1 MQNSN
6 NSTSVKLLL
15 NKLTGSGPENNES
28 SLKPVQYGLYARKS
42 TTSEDR
48 QASSIEDQ
56 IKECVDKVIT
66 PNGLSIKKIY
76 KESFSAKIADTRDEF
91 NKLID
96 DIENGRIDG
105 LIAWHP
111 DRLSRNM
118 KEAGVIIDLVDRG
131 LIKDLRFATFTF
143 ENNPAGKM
151 LLGITFV
158 MAKQYSEH
166 LSESVDRGN
175 KRAIEDAEFIGKFK
189 HGYILDSNRF
199 FQPDPKNF
207 TKIKHMFELALN
219 GKSQKDI
226 REWINGQ
233 SYTVQ
238 KRAGGPYQSHKW
250 SKDDVSK
257 TLKDPFYAGVLK
269 WGKHYKNLLEEYD
282 FQSVI
287 TVDEYLK
294 INKIDSLDSSKVY
307 AINKP
312 KGGEIFANLFR
323 GRVICGACNE
333 SMTSMVTNKRNKT
346 TGKKYDY
353 RYYYKCEN
361 RCCNLNGKSI
371 RAKTIIDTAEVFF
384 KEYLFIKKSNYL
396 VIKSS
401 AERSMKHE
409 STRLTSEVSSLKRK
423 LALKKQQYEQTK
435 ALILESPELKD
446 YYNLGKLLDEQKELE
461 QRYELIVSQRRLLK
475 DSLITFDEY
484 LKLFEF
490 FPVIFEKLDDMSEL
504 DQLLKIFFSNFIIE
518 PIKKDTFKG
527 SKVSYK
533 LNEPWKGFIES
544 NDFVCGAGKETLT
557 PGLFHGKE
565 AL

>member
-1 MQNSN
+1 MGIMQNN
-6 NSTSVKLLL
+6 NDSISVKLLL
-15 NKLTGSGPENNES
+15 DKLTGGGPESSED
-28 SLKPVQYGLYARKS
+28 SLKPVRYGLYARKS

-66 PNGLSIKKIY
+66 PNGLNVKKIY
-76 KESFSAKIADTRDEF
+76 KESFSAKIADIRDEF

-96 DIENGRIDG
+96 DIENGRVDG

-207 TKIKHMFELALN
+207 TKVKHIFELALD

-226 REWINGQ
+226 REWINRQ
-233 SYTVQ
+233 NYTVQ
-238 KRAGGPYQSHKW
+238 KRAGGPYQNHNW
-250 SKDDVSK
+250 SKDDISK
-257 TLKDPFYAGVLK
+257 TLKDPFYAGILK

-282 FQSVI
+282 FQSTI
-287 TVDEYLK
+287 TVNEYLK

-323 GRVICGACNE
+323 GGVVCGACNE
-333 SMTSMVTNKRNKT
+333 PMTSMVTNKRNKV
-346 TGKKYDY
+346 TGEKYDY

-361 RCCNLNGKSI
+361 GHCNFNGKSI
-371 RAKTIIDTAEVFF
+371 RAKSIIDTAEAFF
-384 KEYLFIKKSNYL
+384 NSYLFINKSNYL
-396 VIKSS
+396 VIKES
-401 AERSMKHE
+401 AEKSIKCKGAN
-409 STRLTSEVSSLKRK
+409 LASEIASLKRK
-423 LALKKQQYEQTK
+423 IALKKQHYEQTK
-435 ALILESPELKD
+435 ALILENPELKD
-446 YYNLGKLLDEQKELE
+446 YYNLGELLDEQKELE
-461 QRYELIVSQRRLLK
+461 QRYELVANQKRLLK

-484 LKLFEF
+484 LKLFKSL
-490 FPVIFEKLDDMSEL
+490 PVIFEKLDDMNEL
-504 DQLLKIFFSNFIIE
+504 NQLLKIFFSNFIIE

-544 NDFVCGAGKETLT
+544 NDFVCGAG
-557 PGLFHGKE
+557 
-565 AL
+565 